1 MALTTR
7 TRATQP
13 PAGSPSEL
21 RLYRSWL
28 MAIAL
33 VLPLVLSLAGFASLQ
48 RGAPMWPKPLVEAP
62 HRGAVLAADGT
73 VLAEGPAEV
82 RYYPQG
88 TLAAGLLGFTG
99 AVQPDGR
106 YGLEGLEYTLDARLQ
121 SGDTVRLTIDP
132 TLQAAAE
139 SQLAASIRANEAQT
153 GSAVIIEVGT
163 GRVLAAAS
171 YPTYDPNTWSTS
183 SREAMVNRPFLYQY
197 EPGSVMK
204 PFVVAGLLESGRL
217 RPDEMLDTPMHLR
230 VGTKTFRDVVQ
241 HDPVLNVSDI
251 LRFSS
256 NTGTIEMAKRF
267 TSAELHAWVGAFGF
281 GQEMPLRST
290 FTRPGLLNAWD
301 RWVPQ
306 DHASVS
312 IGQSVSTTALQLAAA
327 YTVFANDGWYV
338 PPRLVED
345 EAVPPPHQVLS
356 PEVAMTIR
364 HMLTYTVEA
373 SGLRASRIP
382 GVATAGKTGT
392 ADIFDTTRGSYTPG
406 DYVVS
411 FAGMFPADQ
420 PTVVMVVY
428 VDRPRVSTS
437 STLVAAPLF
446 RAIGSEVV
454 AHWGLAPGERVVA
467 DRE

>member
-1 MALTTR
+1 MALIG
-7 TRATQP
+7 RA
-13 PAGSPSEL
+13 PAASPSEL

-28 MAIAL
+28 MAAVL
-33 VLPLVLSLAGFASLQ
+33 VLPLVIALAGFASLQ
-48 RGAPMWPKPLVEAP
+48 RGAPAWPQPLVEAP
-62 HRGAVLAADGT
+62 HRGAVTAADGT
-73 VLAEGPAEV
+73 VLAEGPAEAR
-82 RYYPQG
+82 RYPNG

-121 SGDTVRLTIDP
+121 SGDAVRLTIDP

-139 SQLAASIRANEAQT
+139 SRLAESVLATRAES

-171 YPTYDPNTWSTS
+171 YPTYDPNAWTGVR
-183 SREAMVNRPFLYQY
+183 REDMINRPFLHQY

-217 RPDEMLDTPMHLR
+217 GPDELLDAPMHLR

-241 HDPVLNVSDI
+241 HDPVLSVADV
-251 LRFSS
+251 LRVSS
-256 NTGTIEMAKRF
+256 NTGTIAMGNRF
-267 TSAELHAWVGAFGF
+267 TSAELHAWLAAFGF
-281 GQEMPLRST
+281 GQEMPLRSA

-327 YTVFANDGWYV
+327 YAIFANDGWYV

-345 EAVPPPHQVLS
+345 EAVPDPHRVLS

-364 HMLTYTVEA
+364 HMLAYTVEG
-373 SGLRASRIP
+373 SGLRGSRIP
-382 GVATAGKTGT
+382 GVTTAGKTGT
-392 ADIFDTTRGSYTPG
+392 ADIYDNALGGYTQG
-406 DYVVS
+406 DYIVG
-411 FAGMFPADQ
+411 FAGMFPAEQ
-420 PTVVMVVY
+420 PSVVMVVY
-428 VDRPRVSTS
+428 VEKPRTSTS

-454 AHWGLAPGERVVA
+454 AHWGIAPGERVVA